1 MTIEDQIKDE
11 KLQYDINREDA
22 KVSAS
27 SLGKIDKYEYLTG
40 EEILPSNQQQIIE
53 QAKFTYSPLGK
64 ALEKQIKTI
73 KDQGEKQVDALE
85 SLKDSDKKL
94 TSTKDF
100 IPTENLNP
108 EIINEIKRIEEIE
121 KNVDRNRM
129 VYKGT
134 NETYDFRNFKTIRAF
149 GNEIRNNII
158 SLDTANLEQASLLSY
173 INNFIRKTKRRNP
186 EKRKLRSDVL
196 DRVSSLVKGRE
207 VVLKAFQSGILHKFE
222 ESQKRKRANEMSRV
236 NASERLKILTPNQM
250 FKRLPIALAQVKAGN
265 NSESL
270 LNEIRQIVYSLY
282 RSKEITKKVYNN
294 IINSIKV

>member
-11 KLQYDINREDA
+11 KLQYDINREAA
-22 KVSAS
+22 KISALS
-27 SLGKIDKYEYLTG
+27 SGKLDKYEYLTG
-40 EEILPSNQQQIIE
+40 EEILPSNEQQIIQ
-53 QAKFTYSPLGK
+53 QAKFNYSPLGK
-64 ALEKQIKTI
+64 ALEKQVKTI
-73 KDQGEKQVDALE
+73 KDQGEKQVFALE
-85 SLKDSDKKL
+85 SLKDPDKKL
-94 TSTKDF
+94 PAIKDF

-121 KNVDRNRM
+121 KKVDRNRM

-149 GNEIRNNII
+149 GNEIRNNVI
-158 SLDTANLEQASLLSY
+158 SLDTANIEQANLLSY
-173 INNFIRKTKRRNP
+173 INDFIRKTKPRNP

-196 DRVSSLVKGRE
+196 KSVTELAKGRE
-207 VVLKAFQSGILHKFE
+207 MVLTAFKSEIFQVSK
-222 ESQKRKRANEMSRV
+222 ESQKGEGANGL
-236 NASERLKILTPNQM
+236 LKILTPNQM
-250 FKRLPIALAQVKAGN
+250 LKRLPIALAQVKAGD

-270 LNEIRQIVYSLY
+270 LNEIRRIVYSLY